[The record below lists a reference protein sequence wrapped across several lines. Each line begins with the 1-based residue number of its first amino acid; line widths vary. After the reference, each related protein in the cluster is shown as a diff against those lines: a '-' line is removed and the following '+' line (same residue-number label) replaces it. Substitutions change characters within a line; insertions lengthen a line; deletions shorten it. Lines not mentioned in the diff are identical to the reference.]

1 MIPEKELEML
11 IKNSKRDD
19 DFELVLKEDA
29 SKEAV
34 KLAKKY
40 HWKPYDVIMGV
51 KYSL

>member
-1 MIPEKELEML
+1 MNMIPEKELEML

-34 KLAKKY
+34 KLAKSIIGSPMTLL
-40 HWKPYDVIMGV
+40 WE
-51 KYSL
+51 